1 MRMGDRVAL
10 MRRSRVVQT
19 GGAPDLYRVPNDI
32 FAHSRTST
40 TYRHASRTALPG
52 RCSGTSPPMV
62 WLKALTP
69 SSACVNAA
77 YVSWPS
83 AKGVPAR
90 VPDAHFL
97 AEVALMEIA
106 VQGLDAPLLRAQGK
120 ATRRRSGPRSAID
133 TGAVL
138 VFEAEVQAAANTGGE
153 PLPASCDAALFAAIV
168 LRTTRL

>member
-19 GGAPDLYRVPNDI
+19 GGAPDLYRVSNDI

-69 SSACVNAA
+69 SSACVSAA

-97 AEVALMEIA
+97 GEVALMEIA

-120 ATRRRSGPRSAID
+120 RHAAVRDRGRRSTPVRSSSSRPRCRLPRTRVGSPCPHLATRRS
-133 TGAVL
+133 L
-138 VFEAEVQAAANTGGE
+138 
-153 PLPASCDAALFAAIV
+153 LP
-168 LRTTRL
+168 